1 MTIGLIDVDG
11 HNFPKLVL
19 MKLLAWRRVKGAK
32 QVSASEKPENPYR
45 KGSIIWS
52 VMEGEWGDLTAHQIA
67 EVLDTTR
74 NTVYSMISKIRKDTG
89 WAVPHK
95 RL

>member
-1 MTIGLIDVDG
+1 MSGCGQGVQALE
-11 HNFPKLVL
+11 
-19 MKLLAWRRVKGAK
+19 KGAEN
-32 QVSASEKPENPYR
+32 VNVPAKPENPYR

-52 VMEGEWGDLTAHQIA
+52 VMEGEWGDLTANQIA

-74 NTVYSMISKIRKDTG
+74 NTVCSMISKIRKDTG